1 MKCLIF
7 ATVLLLI
14 GLAQGYSCPEVD
26 VDFEGNDI
34 SMVPVVCI
42 DFIYFASM

>member
-34 SMVPVVCI
+34 SMVPNV
-42 DFIYFASM
+42 ASWEDCGMY